1 MSTAGDPKRKGVYG
15 ITVAAE
21 LVGMGVQTLRLYE
34 RRGLLTP
41 SRTQGGTRLY
51 SDEDLVRL
59 RRISKLLDEGLN
71 LAGAAAVITLE
82 RDNERLRADMAE
94 LREGERRM
102 KDQAAPDLA
111 EAAEADALE
120 QLRPA
125 AEDSDVEVLDL
136 PDAIP
141 DEANEADVLEQSIV
155 VPLDDDREHETP
167 E

>member
-1 MSTAGDPKRKGVYG
+1 MGDTDNPRSKGVYG
-15 ITVAAE
+15 ITVAAD

-41 SRTQGGTRLY
+41 ARTQGGTRLY

-59 RRISKLLDEGLN
+59 RRISNLLEKGLN

-82 RDNERLRADMAE
+82 KDNEQLRADMAE
-94 LREGERRM
+94 LREGESRM
-102 KDQAAPDLA
+102 KNEADLS

-125 AEDSDVEVLDL
+125 TDDADADILNL
-136 PDAIP
+136 PETIP
-141 DEANEADVLEQSIV
+141 AEANEADVLEQA
-155 VPLDDDREHETP
+155 
-167 E
+167 

>member
-1 MSTAGDPKRKGVYG
+1 MSIAGEPTRKGVYG

-59 RRISKLLDEGLN
+59 RRISTLLDEGLN
-71 LAGAAAVITLE
+71 LAGAAAVMTLE
-82 RDNERLRADMAE
+82 RDNAQLRADNAE
-94 LREGERRM
+94 LREGEQRM
-102 KDQAAPDLA
+102 KEQATPDLA

-125 AEDSDVEVLDL
+125 EESEAEVRDL
-136 PDAIP
+136 PDVLPA
-141 DEANEADVLEQSIV
+141 EANEADVIEQSIV
-155 VPLDDDREHETP
+155 VPLDDDHDHEAP